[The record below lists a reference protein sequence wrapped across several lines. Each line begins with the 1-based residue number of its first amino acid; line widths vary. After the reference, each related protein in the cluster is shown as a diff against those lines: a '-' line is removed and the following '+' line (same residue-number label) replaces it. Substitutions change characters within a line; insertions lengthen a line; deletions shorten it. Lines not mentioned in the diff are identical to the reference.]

1 LSFDLSQPMAALP
14 LVVFTY
20 AIGPYDEWH
29 RLAWAAALV
38 LILLV
43 LLLNLA
49 ARLATRR
56 RFQLNA

>member
-1 LSFDLSQPMAALP
+1 MAALP
-14 LVVFTY
+14 LTVYTY
-20 AIGPYDEWH
+20 AIGPFEEWH
-29 RLAWAAALV
+29 QMAWATALV

-56 RFQLNA
+56 RFQSRG